1 MRKSASIW
9 YSLMILLIVSFVA
22 SSCVREDLDF
32 NTPEEP
38 GTEKDITV
46 QAAIPAANKQSLL
59 RSMGDTEENAIRTVN
74 VLAFRVGNDGKEYY
88 DYSGKAR
95 KITPDPEKS
104 DTYTF
109 TVTVREKTNL
119 QRLVIIT
126 NASTEITTMLN
137 SGEWKNT
144 EKNAMLSGLEF
155 ALAAAGDK
163 WNTSSNYT
171 AFPMWGES
179 EKVTIASTTSSLT
192 TIPLLRMIA
201 KINVQLDESKPEVLS
216 KFKLTS
222 VRLYNTNT
230 KGAIVPN
237 SNVVSEG
244 TGSDRLK
251 VTGPTIPENAAKYL
265 GPLVYTDF
273 DSPGEPDIAI
283 RGAIYTF
290 ETKAATQHV
299 EATCLVIGGLYEE
312 DTKESYYRVDFLEKD
327 NETYRDILR
336 NNQYVVNII
345 AVKDRGHDT
354 PEDAFDGKSV
364 NMEADI
370 LNWNESGIDDI
381 IFDGQFFL
389 SVSQD
394 HFDFSSEPC
403 LGKGDKNVLTVL
415 TDYIAT
421 QNSGWSIVNIE
432 SLTTGKTSSWL
443 KIIDEDGRENENAHG
458 DPNRKAEV
466 VLEID
471 TENTTGADRSVKI
484 TFAAGRLRYPVTITQ
499 NILKGAAIALT
510 MEGSGIATPDTL
522 VFNDNLAQHIVIDWT
537 PSDENMVLYQTVLPG
552 YTYAHFTTNSIG
564 VISGDYN
571 HLPLAITPP
580 SNTTLPPAPFVGYA
594 KLVFTVSNGVNTTE
608 KVIILKR
615 IRS

>member
-1 MRKSASIW
+1 MRKLASIW
-9 YSLMILLIVSFVA
+9 YSLVVLLIVSFVA

-46 QAAIPAANKQSLL
+46 TAAIPAANMQSML
-59 RSMGDTEENAIRTVN
+59 RSMSDTEENTVRTID
-74 VLAFRVGNDGKEYY
+74 VLVFRVGNDGKEYY

-109 TVTVREKTNL
+109 TVTVREKTNQ

-126 NASTEITTMLN
+126 NTGTKIADMLN
-137 SGEWKNT
+137 SGDWKNT

-155 ALAAAGDK
+155 ALAAEGDK

-179 EKVTIASTTSSLT
+179 GKVTITSTTSSLA

-237 SNVVSEG
+237 SSVVSEG
-244 TGSDRLK
+244 TGTDRLK
-251 VTGPTIPENAAKYL
+251 VTGPTIPAGAAKYL

-273 DSPGEPDIAI
+273 DSPGKPDIAI
-283 RGAIYTF
+283 RNAIYTF
-290 ETKAATQHV
+290 ETKAAAQHV

-327 NETYRDILR
+327 NVTYRDILR

-364 NMEADI
+364 NMEAEI
-370 LNWNESGIDDI
+370 LNWNENGIDDI

-394 HFDFSSEPC
+394 QFNFSIDPC
-403 LGKGDKNVLTVL
+403 QTKGNNNVLTVL

-421 QNSGWSIVNIE
+421 TNSGWSIVNIE
-432 SLTTGKTSSWL
+432 SLTTGLTAGWL
-443 KIIDEDGRENENAHG
+443 TITDEEGRTNRNAHG
-458 DPNRKAEV
+458 DPNKKTEV
-466 VLEID
+466 IL
-471 TENTTGADRSVKI
+471 TYPKNTTGADRSVKI
-484 TFAAGRLRYPVTITQ
+484 TFAAGRLRYSVTITQ
-499 NILKGAAIALT
+499 NILEGTDITLT

-522 VFNDNLAQHIVIDWT
+522 VFNDNLAQHVVIDWT
-537 PSDENMVLYQTVLPG
+537 PSDENLVLYQTVLPG

-564 VISGDYN
+564 VISGDFN
-571 HLPLAITPP
+571 HLRLAITPP
-580 SNTTLPPAPFVGYA
+580 SITTLPPAPYVGYA

-608 KVIILKR
+608 KVVILKR